1 MVGVSGGLCQLP
13 DTLSPCWQTNS
24 KSFFCLESAF
34 LQETG
39 IYINIKQSVNSRST
53 IGKTTMLYWSAL
65 QLEKGQNR
73 FTKSLHYM
81 DKSQE
86 SIWKIWY
93 VERDSDEIVSVTM
106 NQITV
111 IWTVA
116 EVAKAHPREFWSEL
130 VIIFVQSINYILSK
144 GSQMFY
150 EPNY

>member
-1 MVGVSGGLCQLP
+1 
-13 DTLSPCWQTNS
+13 
-24 KSFFCLESAF
+24 
-34 LQETG
+34 
-39 IYINIKQSVNSRST
+39 
-53 IGKTTMLYWSAL
+53 MLYWSAL

-73 FTKSLHYM
+73 FTKSLHYR

-86 SIWKIWY
+86 SIEKIWY

-116 EVAKAHPREFWSEL
+116 EAAKAHPREFWSEY
-130 VIIFVQSINYILSK
+130 VIISLQSMNYILSK
-144 GSQMFY
+144 SSQVFY